1 MVRSAKASR
10 KKRTPRPTA
19 APVIDSAPPA
29 VVEHPDGDGWQ
40 APDGD
45 QKFVPSESHEV
56 ALAER
61 DAVGDEALAPGEA
74 LQEALHEIG
83 TTVISGVPAAMRWP
97 ICTLRRATTPSSG
110 AGRSAR
116 RRAR

>member
-61 DAVGDEALAPGEA
+61 DAVGDEALAPSEA

-83 TTVISGVPAAMRWP
+83 TNEWIDAETGGPAEESSTP
-97 ICTLRRATTPSSG
+97 HLRGDRRPSD
-110 AGRSAR
+110 
-116 RRAR
+116 